1 MEEKKYWVETTTED
15 LGGTQSLG
23 LKNLSKKMLQ
33 IMSEVGYVQ
42 KGGTNTFQNYK
53 YAKEA
58 DVAAKVRESMVKHG
72 VFLYTSVTKT
82 GVSEYLNNKGA
93 TQFMVSV
100 LVTGTFVDSD
110 SGESYT
116 VTYPGDGADTGDKG
130 IYKAITGADKYLLM
144 KTFLIE
150 TGDDPEKD
158 EPAVKQGVGVHKA
171 TDGAKERLDKVQSL
185 KVENLVG
192 TVIDC
197 FSAGQEAEAFAA
209 IEGAGLDSDERVYL
223 WSQLDS
229 GQRSALKKIGAAIK
243 ARDAKMNTLNA

>member
-1 MEEKKYWVETTTED
+1 MQETMMTVD
-15 LGGTQSLG
+15 LGGTQSPG

-42 KGGTNTFQNYK
+42 KEGLNTFQSYK
-53 YAKEA
+53 YAKES
-58 DVAAKVRESMVKHG
+58 DVAAKVRESLIKHG

-82 GVSEYLNNKGA
+82 GVSEYLNAKGA

-100 LVTGTFVDSD
+100 LVTGTFVDAD

-130 IYKAITGADKYLLM
+130 IYKAITGANKYLLM

-158 EPAVKQGVGVHKA
+158 EPAIKQGVGVHKA
-171 TDGAKERLDKVQSL
+171 TDGAKESLTNAQREKVDRLW
-185 KVENLVG
+185 G
-192 TVIDC
+192 TVADC
-197 FSAGQEAEAFAA
+197 FAAANAELAFEA
-209 IEGAGLDSDERVYL
+209 IESANLDADEKTYL
-223 WSQLDS
+223 WSELSS
-229 GQRSALKKIGAAIK
+229 GQRSALKKVGAAIK
-243 ARDAKMNTLNA
+243 DRDAKINTLNA

>member
-1 MEEKKYWVETTTED
+1 MTVD
-15 LGGTQSLG
+15 LGGTQSPG

-42 KGGTNTFQNYK
+42 KDGTNTFQNYK
-53 YAKEA
+53 YAKES
-58 DVAAKVRESMVKHG
+58 DVAAKVRESLIKHG

-100 LVTGTFVDSD
+100 LVTGTFVDAE

-158 EPAVKQGVGVHKA
+158 EPAIKPGVGVHKA
-171 TDGAKERLDKVQSL
+171 TDGAKEALTSAQREKVDRLW
-185 KVENLVG
+185 G
-192 TVIDC
+192 TVVDC
-197 FSAGQEAEAFAA
+197 FEAGVPEMAYEA
-209 IEGAGLDSDERVYL
+209 IDTAGLDVDEKTAL

-229 GQRSALKKIGAAIK
+229 KQRSALKKIGESK
-243 ARDAKMNTLNA
+243 KQGAKDGI